1 MRRLIVNADDFG
13 RAPGVSRGIIEAHRA
28 GIVSST
34 TLMVNQR
41 WSRDAAQLAEADPAL
56 GVGLHL
62 NFCYGEPLAQ
72 VPSLTSADG
81 LLERD
86 LERLRTN
93 ALVEDIEAE
102 ARAQLE
108 RFRKLTGRNP
118 THLDSHQHIHAWPEM
133 RGVIAQIAHEN
144 ELPLRAID
152 DEHRAF
158 LRGAGV
164 RTSDL
169 FIGEFFAPGSMDGD
183 RLLEALAELPEG
195 VSELMCHPG
204 YDDRH
209 LSDSSFR
216 REREAELMLLCRPD
230 VRSAVADVSLITWA
244 EI

>member
-152 DEHRAF
+152 DEH
-158 LRGAGV
+158 
-164 RTSDL
+164 
-169 FIGEFFAPGSMDGD
+169 
-183 RLLEALAELPEG
+183 
-195 VSELMCHPG
+195 
-204 YDDRH
+204 
-209 LSDSSFR
+209 
-216 REREAELMLLCRPD
+216 
-230 VRSAVADVSLITWA
+230 
-244 EI
+244 